1 MWSEYYLSSNMNFY
15 PKEWIAPQLEPTET
29 PFLCDQSY
37 LNKKNAFSEILQN
50 KAIEH

>member
-1 MWSEYYLSSNMNFY
+1 MPLWSEYYLSSNMNFY

-29 PFLCDQSY
+29 PY